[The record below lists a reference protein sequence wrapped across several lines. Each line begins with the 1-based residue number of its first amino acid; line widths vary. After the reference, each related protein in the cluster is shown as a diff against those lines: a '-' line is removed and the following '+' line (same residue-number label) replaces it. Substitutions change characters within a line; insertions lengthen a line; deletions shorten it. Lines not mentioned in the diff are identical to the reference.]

1 MTGGSPVDPSVV
13 LQLGGGPPGAG
24 ERLLGVLLGLLVGGL
39 ALFVGSRFL
48 TSQGGYD
55 HAVLTAVAGAVAWAL
70 LSPIPLLGPVIALVA
85 WVAILKWRY
94 PVGWLRA
101 AGVGVAAWVV
111 AVVVVAALELVGLDA
126 VSAVGVPG
134 A

>member
-1 MTGGSPVDPSVV
+1 MDPFTL
-13 LQLGGGPPGAG
+13 LQLGGPPSTG
-24 ERLLGVLLGLLVGGL
+24 ERLLSFALGVLVGGL
-39 ALFVGSRFL
+39 ALFVSSRFL
-48 TSQGGYD
+48 ADGSGYD
-55 HAVLTAVAGAVAWAL
+55 HAVLTAILGALAWAL
-70 LSPIPLLGPVIALVA
+70 LSPIPLAGPVVALVG

-101 AGVGVAAWVV
+101 AGVGAAAWAV
-111 AVVVVAALELVGLDA
+111 AVVVVAALELLGIDA